1 MLDYIKVLFATAMR
15 DRKGITAMEY
25 GILAAA
31 VLAAVA
37 LAANTLGGKISTQ
50 FSNFE
55 TIL

>member
-1 MLDYIKVLFATAMR
+1 MLDYIKVLFATAMH

-37 LAANTLGGKISTQ
+37 AAATTLSGKISGLFTG
-50 FSNFE
+50 FE
-55 TIL
+55 SSL

>member
-1 MLDYIKVLFATAMR
+1 MIRNLRRRFVALILDN
-15 DRKGITAMEY
+15 KGITAMEY
-25 GILAAA
+25 GVLAAA

-37 LAANTLGGKISTQ
+37 LAANTLGVQIGTQ